1 MRYCLS
7 HVVSVGEGAGDAV
20 RLGKGLARG
29 VREMSKGPETGA
41 GVGGCV
47 QGMYVAGN
55 PWAWPA
61 LEVRGRPAGAL
72 VLWLPSTSLS
82 TLVFSHVSNGVKNIS
97 FWQTDECQE
106 EDPVPV
112 GV

>member
-20 RLGKGLARG
+20 RLGKGLPRG

-55 PWAWPA
+55 PWAPA
-61 LEVRGRPAGAL
+61 SLGGEGHACWGAGSVVA
-72 VLWLPSTSLS
+72 
-82 TLVFSHVSNGVKNIS
+82 
-97 FWQTDECQE
+97 
-106 EDPVPV
+106 
-112 GV
+112 